1 MGRNGE
7 GEIGKESR
15 RTGGGGGVRWSN
27 LCGEL
32 CGERAGFLLCV
43 VTPYVV
49 YLPARFGGRG
59 RKWKIWGKGFQGRE
73 GRWQGG
79 CYLSADVL
87 SRVAFPV
94 ASTCRS
100 RRGDGA
106 ALAVLSKG
114 LCSGLRGLG
123 GAEGKGLSVSH
134 GLCEQDDSIVVLACL
149 RHVRGM
155 R

>member
-1 MGRNGE
+1 MSSIFPRGLAEEEESGR
-7 GEIGKESR
+7 S
-15 RTGGGGGVRWSN
+15 
-27 LCGEL
+27 
-32 CGERAGFLLCV
+32 
-43 VTPYVV
+43 
-49 YLPARFGGRG
+49 GGRG
-59 RKWKIWGKGFQGRE
+59 SRGGR
-73 GRWQGG
+73 GGGGG